1 MDEIKTPEEGLMANN
16 PEKPSK
22 RRRNVCSLRNGKRV
36 GNSLKSGFDNS
47 RRLIF

>member
-22 RRRNVCSLRNGKRV
+22 RMFLEEWKEAWKR
-36 GNSLKSGFDNS
+36 L
-47 RRLIF
+47 